1 MKTIKLFT
9 ALAAGTLLLASCDEA
24 TKKAE
29 EAKDVVS
36 EVKEVIEEVVEKAPQ
51 YDATDPASMLASV
64 AYAQGGWD
72 DLYDKKDVQYTYTYL
87 MGDGKKDISTER
99 YIFDSEASYGKYST
113 NEVNAMPGTE
123 GEVVQFYDGA
133 KAMAMVDGK
142 VIDDPAATGGADFLR
157 RANHFWF
164 VMPYKLADKGNIFK
178 SLGKEDYNGI
188 SYDKLEVTYDPAVT
202 GKEQNDIYILYINP
216 ETKLIDR
223 FFFSL
228 PAMGVN
234 VPAIAANYTY
244 EDVNGQKVATK
255 RAYFMPN
262 AKGEYD
268 EANPSI
274 AQTLENIKFNNG
286 FTKTTILE

>member
-9 ALAAGTLLLASCDEA
+9 AIAAGSLLVSSCNET
-24 TKKAE
+24 TKKTE
-29 EAKDVVS
+29 
-36 EVKEVIEEVVEKAPQ
+36 EVKEVIKTIEEVVEKAPV
-51 YDATDPASMLASV
+51 YDTSNPASMLAAV
-64 AYAQGGWD
+64 AYANGGWD
-72 DLYDKKDVQYTYTYL
+72 DLYNKKDVQYTYTY
-87 MGDGKKDISTER
+87 MTGDGKKDVSTER

-113 NEVNAMPGTE
+113 NEVNAMPGTK
-123 GEVVQFYDGA
+123 GEVVQYYDGT

-142 VIDDPAATGGADFLR
+142 VIEDPAATGGADFLR

-164 VMPYKLADKGNIFK
+164 VMPYKLTDKGNIFK
-178 SLGKEDYNGI
+178 SLGKEEYNGI

-202 GKEQNDIYILYINP
+202 GKEQNDIYVLYINP

-234 VPAIAANYTY
+234 VPAIAANYVY
-244 EDVNGQKVATK
+244 EEVEGQKIATK
-255 RAYFMPN
+255 RSYFMPN
-262 AKGEYD
+262 DKGEYD

-274 AQTLENIKFNNG
+274 AQTLTDIKFNNG
-286 FTKTTILE
+286 YTKTSILE

>member
-9 ALAAGTLLLASCDEA
+9 AVAASTLLFASCAET

-29 EAKDVVS
+29 DAKDVITQT
-36 EVKEVIEEVVEKAPQ
+36 KEVIEEVVETAPV
-51 YDATDPASMLASV
+51 YDITNPASMLEAV
-64 AYAQGGWD
+64 AYAHGGWD
-72 DLYDKKDVQYTYTYL
+72 DLYNKKDVQYNYTYM

-99 YIFDSEASYGKYST
+99 YIFDSEASYAKYST

-123 GEVVQFYDGA
+123 GEVVQYYDGA

-142 VIDDPAATGGADFLR
+142 VVDDPAATGGADFLR

-164 VMPYKLADKGNIFK
+164 VMPYKLSDKGNIFK
-178 SLGKEDYNGI
+178 SLGKEEYNGI

-202 GKEQNDIYILYINP
+202 GKEQNDSYILYINP

-228 PAMGVN
+228 PALGVN

-244 EDVNGQKVATK
+244 EDVNGQKIATK
-255 RAYFMPN
+255 RTYFMPN
-262 AKGEYD
+262 AKGAYD
-268 EANPSI
+268 TENPSI
-274 AQTLENIKFNNG
+274 AQTLTDIKFNNS
-286 FTKTTILE
+286 FTKTSILE